1 MVATFGRPSPK
12 GNEIRKN
19 ASKKVPAGSLFVHR
33 PGSAGGRSRPVTAG
47 KAYSGELD
55 LSETPVEP
63 SVATAGALA
72 EQKKLV
78 VSYSEA
84 LRRRDARGICCT
96 ERGHPAPAN
105 GMVAE
110 AAIGR
115 SGHGVR
121 PAPRAPGGG
130 RPSSPIGTFS
140 RPCFS
145 PCRPHRGSGVGR
157 SGTSS
162 NRLGD
167 ARHDRRPWP
176 PSRRLATGTARTAA
190 HASAEPDAAC
200 ASAPARTN
208 VATEDHAKAFRV
220 CGAYGPLLMT
230 ATGRSPMRAHG
241 GGFGGLA
248 GSPFELADDRPNH
261 NQATKDHLP
270 RRRLIARAFRRRF
283 TRQ

>member
-121 PAPRAPGGG
+121 PARPGAGTANAAVSALSNGAKADIAGG
-130 RPSSPIGTFS
+130 
-140 RPCFS
+140 
-145 PCRPHRGSGVGR
+145 
-157 SGTSS
+157 
-162 NRLGD
+162 
-167 ARHDRRPWP
+167 
-176 PSRRLATGTARTAA
+176 PSRANSGLMHRNKFVLFAT
-190 HASAEPDAAC
+190 S
-200 ASAPARTN
+200 
-208 VATEDHAKAFRV
+208 
-220 CGAYGPLLMT
+220 
-230 ATGRSPMRAHG
+230 
-241 GGFGGLA
+241 
-248 GSPFELADDRPNH
+248 
-261 NQATKDHLP
+261 LP
-270 RRRLIARAFRRRF
+270 
-283 TRQ
+283 